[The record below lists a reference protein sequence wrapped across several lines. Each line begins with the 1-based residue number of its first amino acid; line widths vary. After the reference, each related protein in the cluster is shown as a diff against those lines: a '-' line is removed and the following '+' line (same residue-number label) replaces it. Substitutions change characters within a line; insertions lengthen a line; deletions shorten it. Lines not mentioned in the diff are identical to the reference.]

1 MARACITR
9 KLRQSPRP
17 FPTHPHP
24 PPPRIPRLPPPSVLF
39 PNPFPPPFPS
49 PASSLCRPHH
59 PSSRK
64 SHGRQARYRYRRR
77 PEKGT
82 GGRRCCGWFVARR
95 WMGAGSKEADKSGCA
110 RGFAPVCA
118 FHAARGFVF
127 KRSCARET
135 GSGKVYRESPGLCR
149 EQKGV
154 SVHVVIW
161 RLHFSFLSF

>member
-1 MARACITR
+1 
-9 KLRQSPRP
+9 
-17 FPTHPHP
+17 
-24 PPPRIPRLPPPSVLF
+24 
-39 PNPFPPPFPS
+39 
-49 PASSLCRPHH
+49 
-59 PSSRK
+59 
-64 SHGRQARYRYRRR
+64 
-77 PEKGT
+77 
-82 GGRRCCGWFVARR
+82 
-95 WMGAGSKEADKSGCA
+95 MGAGSKEADKSGCA